1 MNNNMWSIIV
11 RFLKDRRI
19 SLLVYC
25 LSGVAF
31 LEMYV
36 AIYPSIFSQAAR
48 FNELFQSYPKEF
60 LKAFGVD
67 RLDMSTLE
75 NYIAMEHFSMIWP
88 LMMIILMISIA
99 GGALAGEI
107 ERGTIE
113 LVLSRPISRLK
124 LFIGR
129 YTYGFIALAIFILT
143 TVFMIIPLAELH
155 NVTYDAGRYYLIAI
169 LGLLFG
175 LAVFSLA
182 MLASALFSEK
192 GRVSMI
198 MGGLLVLMYVLNL
211 VAALKEN
218 LSDLKYLSFFHYF
231 DAQSA
236 LTKGELNLTS
246 VWVFAGIIV
255 VSTIVGAVVW
265 KRRDV

>member
-1 MNNNMWSIIV
+1 MKSLIT
-11 RFLKDRRI
+11 RFFKDRRV

-25 LSGVAF
+25 VAGIGF

-36 AIYPSIFSQAAR
+36 AIYPSISSQAAR
-48 FNELFQSYPKEF
+48 FNELFASYPQEF
-60 LKAFGVD
+60 LKAFGID

-88 LMMIILMISIA
+88 LMLVIFMISIA

-107 ERGTIE
+107 DRGTIE
-113 LVLSRPISRLK
+113 LLLARPISRLK

-129 YTYGFIALAIFILT
+129 YLYGFIALVIFILA
-143 TVFMIIPLAELH
+143 TVFTVIPLAEMH
-155 NVTYDAGRYYLIAI
+155 KVTYDADRYLIISI
-169 LGLLFG
+169 LGLFFG
-175 LAVFSLA
+175 LAVFSLS
-182 MLASALFSEK
+182 MLVSALFSER

-198 MGGLLVLMYVLNL
+198 MGGSLVLMYVLNV
-211 VAALKEN
+211 VASLKEN

-236 LTKGELNLTS
+236 LTKGELNWTS
-246 VWVFAGIIV
+246 IWVFAGIII
-255 VSTIVGAVVW
+255 VSTIIGAMVW

>member
-1 MNNNMWSIIV
+1 MLAIII
-11 RFLKDRRI
+11 RMFKDRRI

-36 AIYPSIFSQAAR
+36 AIYPSISASAAR
-48 FNELFQSYPKEF
+48 FTELFESYPKEF
-60 LKAFGVD
+60 MKAFGIEK
-67 RLDMSTLE
+67 LDMSTLE

-88 LMMIILMISIA
+88 LMLIIFMISIA
-99 GGALAGEI
+99 AGAMAGEV

-113 LVLSRPISRLK
+113 LLLSRPISRLK
-124 LFIGR
+124 LFFSR
-129 YTYGFIALAIFILT
+129 YLYGFVALVIFILA
-143 TVFMIIPLAELH
+143 TVFAIIPLAEIH
-155 NVTYDAGRYYLIAI
+155 NVTYDTERYLIVAV
-169 LGLLFG
+169 LGLFFG
-175 LAVFSLA
+175 LAVFSLS
-182 MLASALFSEK
+182 MLISALFSER

-198 MGGLLVLMYVLNL
+198 MGGTLVLMYVLNL

-246 VWVFAGIIV
+246 VWVFAGVII
-255 VSTIVGAVVW
+255 VSTIIGAMVW

>member
-1 MNNNMWSIIV
+1 MKNLILKM
-11 RFLKDRRI
+11 FKDRRT
-19 SLLVYC
+19 SLLVYAIA
-25 LSGVAF
+25 GIGF

-36 AIYPSIFSQAAR
+36 AIYPSIFKQAAR
-48 FNELFQSYPKEF
+48 FNELFASYPQEF
-60 LKAFGVD
+60 LKAFGID

-75 NYIAMEHFSMIWP
+75 NYIAMEHFSLIWP
-88 LMMIILMISIA
+88 LMLVIFMISIA

-113 LVLSRPISRLK
+113 LLLARPISRLK

-129 YTYGFIALAIFILT
+129 YLYGFIALVIFILA
-143 TVFMIIPLAELH
+143 TVFAIIPLAEIH
-155 NVTYDAGRYYLIAI
+155 KVTYNADRYLIISI

-175 LAVFSLA
+175 LAVFSLS
-182 MLASALFSEK
+182 LLVSALFSER

-198 MGGLLVLMYVLNL
+198 LGGSLVLMYVLNV
-211 VAALKEN
+211 VASLKEN

-246 VWVFAGIIV
+246 VWVFAGIII
-255 VSTIVGAVVW
+255 VSTIIGAMVW